1 MTGDKMQ
8 SSRFELKYVISEVEA
23 RRIREYVR
31 GFLDLDEFCVGK
43 PDFSYPVHSLY
54 LDSEQMVTYWDTI
67 NGNKNRYK
75 LRIRYYSDE
84 PQAPVFIEI
93 KRRMNN
99 CIKKQRAAVRRESI
113 RAVLAG
119 QLLSAQSLPSRNPKH
134 LVAMQNFC
142 RLVQEIRARPRVH
155 VAYLREAYLPRTDNS
170 ARLTLDRQVRSEL
183 DATPRLSIE
192 MRNPISVWGDA
203 VVLELKFTD
212 RFPNWFRDLVQRFN
226 LRQCGAAKYADGV
239 ALFSGYLPEHRRMPR
254 PNPDLRWPLRGNRAN
269 GAPRNGESHA
279 RSLVDGGND
288 TGDPLGL
295 AVEPAGSGAQERP

>member
-23 RRIREYVR
+23 RRLREYVR
-31 GFLDLDEFCVGK
+31 SFLDMDEYCVGR

-54 LDSEQMVTYWDTI
+54 LDSAGMKTYWDTI
-67 NGNKNRYK
+67 NGNKNRFK
-75 LRIRYYSDE
+75 LRIRYYTDE
-84 PQAPVFIEI
+84 PEAPVFLEI

-99 CIKKQRAAVRRESI
+99 CIKKQRAAVRRDSV

-119 QLLSAQSLPSRNPKH
+119 QLLSAKSLLSSHPKH

-142 RLVQEIRARPRVH
+142 RMVQEIQAQPKVH

-170 ARLTLDRQVRSEL
+170 ARLTMDRQVRSEP
-183 DATPRLSIE
+183 DPGARLSTQ
-192 MRNPISVWGDA
+192 MRNPIHVWGDA

-212 RFPNWFRDLVQRFN
+212 RYPNWFRDLVQTFN

-239 ALFSGYLPEHRRMPR
+239 ALLNGQMPEHQRMPR
-254 PNPDLRWPLRGNRAN
+254 PNPDLRWPLGKTAVN
-269 GAPRNGESHA
+269 GKPRNGESHA
-279 RSLVDGGND
+279 GALAGSASN
-288 TGDPLGL
+288 TG
-295 AVEPAGSGAQERP
+295 EPAGAAVESAGISAGE